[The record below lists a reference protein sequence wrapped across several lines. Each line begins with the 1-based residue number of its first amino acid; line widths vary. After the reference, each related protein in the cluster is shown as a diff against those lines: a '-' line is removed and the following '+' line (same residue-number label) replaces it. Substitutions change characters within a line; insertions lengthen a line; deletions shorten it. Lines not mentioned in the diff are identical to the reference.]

1 MDMQQI
7 ISAVSWKLAVRM
19 MAQYSNQ
26 PVRRFSWGHPT
37 IHKENQHLNKDR
49 SCSIGTCKSNEGQ
62 SHYILLLSH
71 VPLYSLYSHD
81 LPIQSHK
88 TSISGGF
95 PKEFL
100 LTHGEAK
107 DCVQYCVRR
116 ALLADF
122 LEMWSDTEFTDETSG
137 RLSWAMKKLYTG

>member
-1 MDMQQI
+1 M
-7 ISAVSWKLAVRM
+7 K
-19 MAQYSNQ
+19 
-26 PVRRFSWGHPT
+26 
-37 IHKENQHLNKDR
+37 
-49 SCSIGTCKSNEGQ
+49 
-62 SHYILLLSH
+62 
-71 VPLYSLYSHD
+71 
-81 LPIQSHK
+81 SHK

-100 LTHGEAK
+100 LTHGKAK

-137 RLSWAMKKLYTG
+137 RLS